1 MPGLERPDVLGLAPL
16 VVLGLVEVPGPLVV
30 LVLAEL
36 PGPLV
41 VLVLA
46 ELPGP
51 LVVLGLVEVPGPLHE
66 PSSEPLRYR
75 SEKPD
80 HGRSGANERGLKK
93 PVMYLHR
100 VPSVLSDG
108 ADQSVSE
115 PGLPFRL
122 PVYLKAPG

>member
-1 MPGLERPDVLGLAPL
+1 MVEVPGLL
-16 VVLGLVEVPGPLVV
+16 VVLGLVEVPGLLVV
-30 LVLAEL
+30 PVPAEGLVL
-36 PGPLV
+36 
-41 VLVLA
+41 
-46 ELPGP
+46 
-51 LVVLGLVEVPGPLHE
+51 LVVLGPAEVPGPLHE
-66 PSSEPLRYR
+66 PSSEPLRYL

-115 PGLPFRL
+115 PGLPFQL

>member
-1 MPGLERPDVLGLAPL
+1 MLLVVLGMVEVPVLL

-30 LVLAEL
+30 L
-36 PGPLV
+36 
-41 VLVLA
+41 
-46 ELPGP
+46 
-51 LVVLGLVEVPGPLHE
+51 GLVEVPGLLHE

-80 HGRSGANERGLKK
+80 HGRSGANERGSKK
-93 PVMYLHR
+93 PVMYPHR

-108 ADQSVSE
+108 VAQSVSE
-115 PGLPFRL
+115 PGPPFQL

>member
-1 MPGLERPDVLGLAPL
+1 MLL

-30 LVLAEL
+30 LGLAEG
-36 PGPLV
+36 PGLLV

-46 ELPGP
+46 EG
-51 LVVLGLVEVPGPLHE
+51 PGPLHE

-93 PVMYLHR
+93 PVMCLHR

-108 ADQSVSE
+108 ADQSVSA
-115 PGLPFRL
+115 PGLPFQL
-122 PVYLKAPG
+122 PVYLKTPG